1 ECTPPGVT
9 VEGPQTRAFVR
20 AALKEAAV
28 AVLPSRAEALPMFLL
43 EAMAAGIPVVAT
55 PVGAVADAV
64 DGAGMIVPIGDHRAL
79 EAAISGLLGDPRRAD
94 ALGRRGT
101 A

>member
-1 ECTPPGVT
+1 
-9 VEGPQTRAFVR
+9 
-20 AALKEAAV
+20 
-28 AVLPSRAEALPMFLL
+28 MFLL

-101 A
+101 AKARGEYGAATVLPKFAQLYASAFGPSGLVADGPR